1 MAKAKFINNGATIPY
16 VTTAEVKYNDIVAF
30 ADCVGVA
37 LEDAAQGET
46 VTLAIAGV
54 FEMPAATNVA
64 INVGDKVY
72 YDKAAAAVCKTA
84 ENNVPAGVAVS
95 TKAMAGA
102 VVRVKIG

>member
-16 VTTAEVKYNDIVAF
+16 TATAAVKYNDIVAM
-30 ADCVGVA
+30 ASCVGVA
-37 LEDAAQGET
+37 LEDAELGET
-46 VTLAIAGV
+46 ITLAISGV

-72 YDKAAAAVCKTA
+72 YDKAQGIVCKTV
-84 ENNVPAGVAVS
+84 ENNAPAGVAVS
-95 TKAMAGA
+95 AKATAGA